1 MIRRA
6 ARCSTGMCLV
16 TNIVFINGLLKEVEQ
31 ALLGVVELE
40 ACYLQMWVFA
50 EEELINV
57 AHTYCCKLRASV
69 RGSAVVVFVSELA
82 EECWKWGG

>member
-1 MIRRA
+1 
-6 ARCSTGMCLV
+6 
-16 TNIVFINGLLKEVEQ
+16 
-31 ALLGVVELE
+31 
-40 ACYLQMWVFA
+40 MWVFA

-69 RGSAVVVFVSELA
+69 RESAVVVFVSELA

>member
-1 MIRRA
+1 M
-6 ARCSTGMCLV
+6 
-16 TNIVFINGLLKEVEQ
+16 FINGLLKEVEQ

-40 ACYLQMWVFA
+40 ACYLQMTSWVFA

-57 AHTYCCKLRASV
+57 AHTYCCKLRA
-69 RGSAVVVFVSELA
+69 RSAVVVFVSELA